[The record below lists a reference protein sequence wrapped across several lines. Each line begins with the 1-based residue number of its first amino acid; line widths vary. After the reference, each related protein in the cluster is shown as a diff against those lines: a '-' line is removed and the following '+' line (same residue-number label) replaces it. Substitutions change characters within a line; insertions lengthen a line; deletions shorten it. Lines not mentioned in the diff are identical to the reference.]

1 VVIGS
6 SDRDGSD
13 GNSEPSPFETDWLDS
28 KVAKA
33 TSVFTSTSSVQS
45 FVDSVDIFDPYLPSD
60 IFDFRRNFL
69 SDRVFHGQGSSP
81 DPFFFMYAKVFR
93 DSHLQLSFDE
103 FSIRVLRALNVAP
116 TQLHPNNWAYIWGFR
131 MLCLGLGLTATPAL
145 FLHHYCTR
153 PGKKVGWLSLVS
165 QNKNRLLAPYTSSY
179 KQFKET
185 FFKVIIKGEGF
196 RYVYDDGVPKFPLYW
211 TRKLVKFTLWP

>member
-1 VVIGS
+1 MDYFSSYSSSESSRSSGGSVRGSEERDISGSLGSLTSSSRTVSASAEPGSAQRPRIEQVDDVVIGL

-28 KVAKA
+28 EVVKA
-33 TSVFTSTSSVQS
+33 ASVFTSTSSVQS
-45 FVDSVDIFDPYLPSD
+45 FVDSVDIFDPSLPND
-60 IFDFRRNFL
+60 IFGFRRSSL

-93 DSHLQLSFDE
+93 DSHLQLPFNE
-103 FSIRVLRALNVAP
+103 FSIEVLKALNVAP
-116 TQLHPNNWAYIWGFR
+116 TQLHPNSWAYIRGFR

-153 PGKKVGWLSLVS
+153 PGKKVG
-165 QNKNRLLAPYTSSY
+165 
-179 KQFKET
+179 
-185 FFKVIIKGEGF
+185 
-196 RYVYDDGVPKFPLYW
+196 
-211 TRKLVKFTLWP
+211 